1 MALSELD
8 RKLLERC
15 LNDEPRAWEDFVD
28 RYMGLAIH
36 VINHTAQC
44 RSVRLTAED
53 REDLAAEVFTAIV
66 GNDMAVLRNFRGESS
81 LATYLTVI
89 ARRITVPA
97 LMEQKGA
104 ARLSDAVEEAV
115 DESPSAEKRI
125 SDQEEVERLLAQLEG
140 IEAEVVRLY
149 HLEGM
154 TYQQISS
161 ETGMAENSIGPTL
174 SRART
179 KMRQVHADNA

>member
-1 MALSELD
+1 LALSELD
-8 RKLLERC
+8 RKLLDRC
-15 LNDEPRAWEDFVD
+15 LADEPRAWEDFVD
-28 RYMGLAIH
+28 RYMGLVIH
-36 VINHTAQC
+36 VINHTAEC
-44 RSVRLTAED
+44 RSIRLTAED
-53 REDLAAEVFTAIV
+53 REDLAAEVFAAIV
-66 GNDMAVLRNFRGESS
+66 GDDIAVLRNFRGASS

-89 ARRITVPA
+89 ARRIAVPA
-97 LMEQKGA
+97 LMDRKNP
-104 ARLSDAVEEAV
+104 ARLSEATNEAV
-115 DESPSAEKRI
+115 DRSLSVEKRI

-174 SRART
+174 SRARN
-179 KMRQVHADNA
+179 KLRQVHAE